1 MDGRSNPIQCD
12 KALRV
17 ARCSR
22 RKCASWSI
30 ESTNGTSTP
39 SGLLLQ
45 RDATKIRMNSRVDIL
60 FLELDHVDGF
70 DPLKIQNDHPTMAIR
85 LPQLTY
91 DEFKYSLQLIHK
103 ATLIGFKA
111 GAAMIV
117 TLQQLLRFEAE
128 AETPFPITGPSRS
141 MYRATKGV
149 LTQILK
155 LKMLLMTLSSTVGV
169 SAGNETVVGMEHTI
183 HRDLREKLKK
193 KFIFSNGVTN
203 SDKLNLIDAIQRLG
217 IGYQFENEIKDVIQ
231 YLDLISCRDYVDSDL
246 HTCSLRFRLL
256 REHGYKISED
266 IFKKFINH
274 KGEFNTTITSDI
286 KGMLSL
292 YEATHFR
299 LRGED
304 LLEKA
309 LIFTTSQFEAMLH
322 NDLITKSC
330 LVEQVKHA
338 LNQSFHKGLIRIEA
352 RKYISLYENDE
363 MHDKTLLKF
372 AKLDF
377 NILQKLHQ
385 RELGELTRWWKDLDL
400 TNKFPFARDRLVEC
414 YLWSIG
420 IYFEPQYAYGRTIIT
435 MVITLLSVMDDIY
448 DAYGTWEELVLFTNT
463 MNSWERNEFDGLSNY
478 LYQLPEYMKY
488 FYQILD
494 DFYKWLEK
502 ESVHRGI
509 LHGVKH
515 IKHSIKVLANGYMD
529 EATWLHKSYI
539 PTLEEYMNVAK
550 ITSAVKVMSI
560 AFLLGMHSNLA
571 TKEGFEWM
579 LSDPLII
586 QATSVIVRLVD
597 DVAGFKFEQQR
608 EHVASAVECY
618 MNQHDVLEEL
628 ATINLRKQI
637 TDAWK
642 DINFECIRPT
652 KVPMNILS
660 RVMNMARYMDMM
672 YKEEDGYT
680 NSKTKAK
687 DYITSIL
694 VSEVDV

>member
-1 MDGRSNPIQCD
+1 
-12 KALRV
+12 
-17 ARCSR
+17 
-22 RKCASWSI
+22 
-30 ESTNGTSTP
+30 
-39 SGLLLQ
+39 
-45 RDATKIRMNSRVDIL
+45 
-60 FLELDHVDGF
+60 
-70 DPLKIQNDHPTMAIR
+70 
-85 LPQLTY
+85 
-91 DEFKYSLQLIHK
+91 
-103 ATLIGFKA
+103 
-111 GAAMIV
+111 
-117 TLQQLLRFEAE
+117 
-128 AETPFPITGPSRS
+128 
-141 MYRATKGV
+141 
-149 LTQILK
+149 
-155 LKMLLMTLSSTVGV
+155 
-169 SAGNETVVGMEHTI
+169 MEHTI
-183 HRDLREKLKK
+183 HCDLREKLKE

-203 SDKLNLIDAIQRLG
+203 TDKLNLIDAIQRLG

-274 KGEFNTTITSDI
+274 KGEFNTTIASDI

-330 LVEQVKHA
+330 FVEQVKHA
-338 LNQSFHKGLIRIEA
+338 LNQSIHKGLIRIEA
-352 RKYISLYENDE
+352 RNYISLYENDE
-363 MHDKTLLKF
+363 MHDKLLLKF

-377 NILQKLHQ
+377 NIMQKLHQ

-400 TNKFPFARDRLVEC
+400 TNKFPFARDILVEC

-435 MVITLLSVMDDIY
+435 M
-448 DAYGTWEELVLFTNT
+448 
-463 MNSWERNEFDGLSNY
+463 
-478 LYQLPEYMKY
+478 
-488 FYQILD
+488 
-494 DFYKWLEK
+494 
-502 ESVHRGI
+502 
-509 LHGVKH
+509 
-515 IKHSIKVLANGYMD
+515 IKVLANGYMD

-550 ITSAVKVMSI
+550 ITSAVEVMSI

-597 DVAGFKFEQQR
+597 DVTGFKFEQQR

-618 MNQHDVLEEL
+618 MNQHDALEEL